1 MYICH
6 LEKGIES
13 LYDLSNRVLLQSCKF
28 PQSMHSIGLVLAYLR
43 TAEKDLSKI
52 VSELDPSFGLSSLMH
67 LYYNA
72 DISFPL
78 PPFIQGDLMQT
89 LVMKFGG
96 TSVGNA
102 AAIRQ
107 VLDIA
112 RTEQKQTN
120 NLVIVVSAM
129 SGITDQL
136 IRCASLACSNRADDL
151 IKTIAA
157 IRSSHFAAV
166 EDLLPEG
173 IERDKLLQ
181 VISERVEELT
191 RYCQSILVMGEVTAR
206 GMDVISSLGERMS
219 APIVAAALCEAGL
232 SAEPVDATC
241 LIITDR
247 TFQNAVPQMEA
258 SRKKIRAV
266 LLPICSSGSI
276 AVVTGFIAA
285 SEDGII
291 TTLGRGGS
299 DYTAAILADCLDADE
314 LWIWTD
320 VDGVLTADPRVV
332 ATAHPIAEISFA
344 EVGELAYFGAKVL
357 HPKTIRPAVAR
368 NLPLWVKNTF
378 NPTFPGT
385 RVSQNPRRER
395 GEITA
400 VTTIKDLSILTVEG
414 RGMLGVPGI
423 AARTFTAVARTGA
436 SVLMIS
442 QSSSEQS
449 ICFTIPSIHSQDVIA
464 SLEAEMSLELHRK
477 DIDRIWARDQVVI
490 LSIIGSGMREI
501 PGVSARIFGALG
513 KANINV
519 IAIAQGSS
527 EYSLSLVID
536 QADSVAAVRSIH
548 DEIIPPN

>member
-1 MYICH
+1 
-6 LEKGIES
+6 
-13 LYDLSNRVLLQSCKF
+13 
-28 PQSMHSIGLVLAYLR
+28 
-43 TAEKDLSKI
+43 
-52 VSELDPSFGLSSLMH
+52 
-67 LYYNA
+67 
-72 DISFPL
+72 
-78 PPFIQGDLMQT
+78 MQT

-96 TSVGNA
+96 TSVGDANA
-102 AAIRQ
+102 IQQ
-107 VLDIA
+107 VVHIA
-112 RTEQKQTN
+112 RQQQPQTT

-129 SGITDQL
+129 GGVTDQL
-136 IRCASLACSNRADDL
+136 IRCATLAAANRADDL
-151 IKTIAA
+151 HDTIEA
-157 IRSSHFAAV
+157 IRRKHFESI
-166 EDLLPEG
+166 EDLVPQGAQREDIAEL
-173 IERDKLLQ
+173 IKLRLD
-181 VISERVEELT
+181 ELT
-191 RYCQSILVMGEVTAR
+191 RFCQSILVMGEVTAR

-219 APIVAAALCEAGL
+219 APLVAAALQASGLTAAAVEA
-232 SAEPVDATC
+232 TR
-241 LIITDR
+241 LIVTDR
-247 TFQNAVPQMEA
+247 TFQNAVPQMAA
-258 SRKKIRAV
+258 SRQQIRQV
-266 LLPICSSGSI
+266 LFPICSGGTI

-285 SEDGII
+285 SEDGTI

-332 ATAHPIAEISFA
+332 ATAHPIPEISFA

-357 HPKTIRPAVAR
+357 HPKTIRPAVMR

-378 NPTFPGT
+378 NPQFPGT
-385 RVSQNPRRER
+385 RVSQDPQRKR

-400 VTTIKDLSILTVEG
+400 VTTIKDLSLLTVEG

-449 ICFTIPSIHSQDVIA
+449 ICFTIPSLHTPDVIA
-464 SLEAEMSLELHRK
+464 SLEAEMSLELYRK
-477 DIDRIWARDQVVI
+477 DIDRIWSRDNVVI

-527 EYSLSLVID
+527 EYSLSLVIE